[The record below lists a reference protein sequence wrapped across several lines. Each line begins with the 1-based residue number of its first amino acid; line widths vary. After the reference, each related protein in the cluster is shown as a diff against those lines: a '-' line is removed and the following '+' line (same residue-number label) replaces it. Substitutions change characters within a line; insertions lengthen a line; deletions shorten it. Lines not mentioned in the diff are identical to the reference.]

1 MSNPNPI
8 PAPSINDPLVAAAP
22 ASANPTSANPTSANP
37 DAPATPQIPST
48 PEEIEDFIRQ
58 SRLDMGDTV
67 DELVERLHPKNQ
79 AKAVKA
85 KAQGLVEDLKQTAVQ
100 AKDGDAEARKKV
112 GIAAGVVVGLV
123 LLRALRRRK

>member
-22 ASANPTSANPTSANP
+22 ASANPTSSNP

-48 PEEIEDFIRQ
+48 PEEIENFIRQ

-67 DELVERLHPKNQ
+67 DELVNRLHPKNQ
-79 AKAVKA
+79 AKAAKA

>member
-1 MSNPNPI
+1 MSNTNPI
-8 PAPSINDPLVAAAP
+8 PAPSINDPLVTAAP
-22 ASANPTSANPTSANP
+22 ASANPTSANP

-48 PEEIEDFIRQ
+48 PEEIENFIRQ

-67 DELVERLHPKNQ
+67 DELVNRLHPKNQ
-79 AKAVKA
+79 AKAAKA

>member
-1 MSNPNPI
+1 MSNPNSI

-22 ASANPTSANPTSANP
+22 ASANPTSANP
-37 DAPATPQIPST
+37 DVPATPQIPST
-48 PEEIEDFIRQ
+48 PEEIENFIRQ

-67 DELVERLHPKNQ
+67 DELVNRLHPKNQ
-79 AKAVKA
+79 AKAAKA

>member
-22 ASANPTSANPTSANP
+22 ASANPTSANP
-37 DAPATPQIPST
+37 DASATPQIPST
-48 PEEIEDFIRQ
+48 PEEIENFIRQ

-67 DELVERLHPKNQ
+67 DELVNRLHPKNQ
-79 AKAVKA
+79 AKAAKA

>member
-22 ASANPTSANPTSANP
+22 ASANP

-48 PEEIEDFIRQ
+48 PEEIENFIRQ

-67 DELVERLHPKNQ
+67 DELVDRLHPKNQ

-123 LLRALRRRK
+123 LLRALRRSK